1 MNTLHTSTFPLPPL
15 AAAVLDSVAS
25 EWDGCMCDAPGGE
38 IDVGAALREAFPKRW
53 ASLVKPDAPALD
65 AAAGRVRD
73 YLARHALAV
82 RLDQQ
87 VGCVINPGHPTE
99 VSLRIDDLR
108 TLLLAVGVD

>member
-1 MNTLHTSTFPLPPL
+1 MNTHHTSAFPLPPL

-87 VGCVINPGHPTE
+87 VVCVINPGHPTE